1 MARQWKVLLVVSTA
15 VFVASLDLFIV
26 NVAFPDIAADF
37 DGTELSE
44 LSWVLNAYTIVFAAL
59 LVPAG
64 RMADRTGRKRAFLI
78 GLLLFVTASALASAA
93 PSVEALVA
101 ARIIQAA
108 GAAVLLPTS
117 LALLLPE
124 FSPAQ
129 RPVAIG
135 IWAAVGGV
143 AAAAGPPLG
152 GLLVELSWR
161 WVFIV
166 NLPVGL
172 VTAVVAARLLR
183 EIRDETQRS
192 PDWVGTVLLVAGV
205 GTLALGLVRSE
216 DWGFGDVRTL
226 AALAGAAVAVALFL
240 ARSARHPAPVVDLA
254 MLRVRAY
261 AAANAASLLFF
272 VAFSAMLLGSVL
284 FLTQVWER
292 DVLEAGLSIAPGPS
306 MAALFAVPAGRLGA
320 RFGPAPVSALGA
332 ILFAAGGAWWI
343 ARVGTQPDYVADFL
357 PGMLVGGIGVGLVL
371 PTMAAAAAASLP
383 PERFATGTAVFQMS
397 RQLGSVLGVALLVAV
412 IGQPAPDE
420 ALDAFQGGWALLVG
434 ASLAAAAA
442 AFAIGPMTAPGA
454 EPEAALA
461 QAQAA

>member
-1 MARQWKVLLVVSTA
+1 MARQWKVLLVVSIA

-37 DGTELSE
+37 EGTKLSD

-64 RMADRTGRKRAFLI
+64 RMADRTGRKRAFLT
-78 GLLLFVTASALASAA
+78 GLLVFVTASALAAAA

-101 ARIIQAA
+101 ARVVQAV
-108 GAAVLLPTS
+108 GAAILLPTS

-124 FSPAQ
+124 FAPEK

-143 AAAAGPPLG
+143 AAATGPPVG

-172 VTAVVAARLLR
+172 VTAVIAARLLR
-183 EIRDETQRS
+183 EIRDESQRR
-192 PDWVGTVLLVAGV
+192 PDWLGTLLLVAGV

-216 DWGFGDVRTL
+216 EWGFGDTRTL
-226 AALAGAAVAVALFL
+226 GALGGAAVLLALFL

-254 MLRVRAY
+254 MLRVRPY

-272 VAFSAMLLGSVL
+272 IAFSAMLLGSVL
-284 FLTQVWER
+284 FLTQVWSY
-292 DVLEAGLSIAPGPS
+292 DVLEAGLAIAPGPA

-320 RFGPAPVSALGA
+320 RVGPALPA
-332 ILFAAGGAWWI
+332 AAGGLLFALGGVWWI
-343 ARVGTQPDYVADFL
+343 ALAGAEPAYAADFL
-357 PGMLVGGIGVGLVL
+357 PGMMIGGIGVGLVL
-371 PTMAAAAAASLP
+371 PSMAAAAAASLP

-412 IGQPAPDE
+412 LGTPAPGE
-420 ALDAFQGGWALLVG
+420 ALDAFQGGWALQIG
-434 ASLAAAAA
+434 TALAAAATA
-442 AFAIGPMTAPGA
+442 LAIGPVRSASA
-454 EPEAALA
+454 EPALA
-461 QAQAA
+461 PAKA